1 MRNRVLFLL
10 PCLVVLAASPAAAGV
25 LDGFVSEFRDA
36 GSDWYSKSLSLAF
49 TVFMAL
55 VVLELIFT
63 IFGWAFAHMSGK
75 ITGGAM
81 LAQLVRKV
89 IVLGFF
95 VAMIHGFPF
104 FLPRFVRLFEFFG
117 AHLGGTTYLSPS
129 SFIETGFKVAG
140 SILGGAVLNGVF
152 DPAVLILLFLIAG
165 TFFVCHVLLAYRLVM
180 ILVQASLQM
189 AGLCMFLGFSSNRV
203 TIPLSENYIVSC
215 IRLGIHAMI
224 LGLFLSLGQKMSGD
238 WTRLVAIVQFFD
250 VAAIPVLLRTTAEVV
265 IFTLLTLQV
274 PGRLAYELTAP
285 SGFLRMREALVGH

>member
-1 MRNRVLFLL
+1 MRRRVLLLL
-10 PCLVVLAASPAAAGV
+10 PCLISLAASPAAAGV
-25 LDGFVSEFRDA
+25 LDSFVSEFRDA

-49 TVFMAL
+49 TVFTAL
-55 VVLELIFT
+55 LLLELIFT
-63 IFGWAFAHMSGK
+63 VFGWGFAHLSGK
-75 ITGGAM
+75 TTGGAM
-81 LAQLVRKV
+81 LAQLLRKV

-95 VAMIHGFPF
+95 LAMIQAFPY
-104 FLPRFVRLFEFFG
+104 FLPRAVQTFEFFG
-117 AHLGGTTYLSPS
+117 AQLGGATYLSPS
-129 SFIETGFKVAG
+129 AFIESGFKVAG
-140 SILGGAVLNGVF
+140 SILAGAVLNGVF

-203 TIPLSENYIVSC
+203 TIPLAENYIVSC
-215 IRLGIHAMI
+215 LRLGIHAMI
-224 LGLFLSLGQKMSGD
+224 LGLFLALGQNMSGD
-238 WTRLVAIVQFFD
+238 WTRLIAIAQFFD
-250 VAAIPVLLRTTAEVV
+250 AAAIPVLLRTTGEVV